1 MYNTSHT
8 SKVYNVICFYL
19 HIHPWNHHQIQ
30 DGEHIV
36 MFHDSQVGKKWIG
49 FLRCCSV
56 AKLCMTLRDPHGLQ
70 HARLPCP
77 SPSPEVCPSS
87 CPLTWWCHST
97 ISSSVAPFSFC
108 LQSFPASQS
117 FPVSWLFTSGGQ
129 NIGTVKEKKKN
140 QPYLMP
146 GRLEILY

>member
-1 MYNTSHT
+1 
-8 SKVYNVICFYL
+8 
-19 HIHPWNHHQIQ
+19 
-30 DGEHIV
+30 

-129 NIGTVKEKKKN
+129 SIGALASASVLPINIQCWFPVGLTGLISLQFRGLSRVFSSTTVWKHQFFGA
-140 QPYLMP
+140 QPS
-146 GRLEILY
+146 